1 MVKTVSYQIVNYKWF
16 LCKNAYREP
25 IVPETITVKV
35 KSSVSLN
42 KIAEKLGFDPKTG
55 FKHGRYSCKM
65 YVDEPNNKAMLIHFI
80 DNSIEESSQELIP
93 DSLKDL
99 LDNH

>member
-1 MVKTVSYQIVNYKWF
+1 MVKKVSYKIVNNNKY
-16 LCKNAYREP
+16 NDV
-25 IVPETITVKV
+25 IVTETIIEVN
-35 KSSVSLN
+35 SSESLN

-99 LDNH
+99 LDK

>member
-1 MVKTVSYQIVNYKWF
+1 MVKKVSYKIVNNNKY
-16 LCKNAYREP
+16 NDV
-25 IVPETITVKV
+25 IVPETIIEVN
-35 KSSVSLN
+35 SSESLN
-42 KIAEKLGFDPKTG
+42 KIAKKLGFDPKTG

-80 DNSIEESSQELIP
+80 DNSIEESSEELIP

-99 LDNH
+99 LDK

>member
-25 IVPETITVKV
+25 IVPETITIKV
-35 KSSVSLN
+35 KSSVSL
-42 KIAEKLGFDPKTG
+42 DPKTG

-65 YVDEPNNKAMLIHFI
+65 YIDELNNKAMLIHFI
-80 DNSIEESSQELIP
+80 DNSIEESSEELIP

-99 LDNH
+99 LDK